1 MASKYTKPKLWE
13 KVKKE
18 IKAGS
23 KGGDPGQWTA
33 RKAQLAVQEYK
44 TRGGRY
50 EGKKEE
56 SDSLARW
63 SRQGWRYSSKEMKE
77 RGGRYLPE
85 KVWEQLSP
93 NQKRA
98 TNLNKLRGSGKV
110 PYEEY
115 VKQAFKKAGIKMDQ

>member
-1 MASKYTKPKLWE
+1 MAKKKDQKLWDSI
-13 KVKKE
+13 VKEFKQS
-18 IKAGS
+18 S
-23 KGGDPGQWTA
+23 KGGDKGQWTA

-44 TRGGRY
+44 DRGGRY
-50 EGKKEE
+50 AGKKDS

-63 SRQGWRYSSKEMKE
+63 TRQGWQYSSDEMKE
-77 RGGRYLPE
+77 RGGRYLPK

-110 PYEEY
+110 PYESY
-115 VKQAFKKAGIKMDQ
+115 VKAAFKKAGIKMDQ